1 MSSGFARHA
10 RFMVAF
16 GIGLMVGAL
25 SFALPASLG
34 LRALYAANGFFVTY
48 LVLMLRMAA
57 LFTAKDLQRRAV
69 VEDEG
74 MPLIVI
80 LALAAVLVSLSAT
93 VILLNSP
100 QGSDMGFRLMALA
113 AVPLGWAMVQVLL
126 AFHYAHL
133 FYRPDTAKPAGGLL
147 FPATKVP
154 EPWDFLYFSF
164 GIGMTAQ
171 VSDVQVTTMAL
182 RRLVT
187 LHAVGSYFYNAVILA
202 LAVNAALSLAG

>member
-1 MSSGFARHA
+1 MTLGLTRHA
-10 RFMVAF
+10 RFLVAF
-16 GIGLMVGAL
+16 GIGLLVGAV
-25 SFALPASLG
+25 SFKLPASLG
-34 LRALYAANGFFVTY
+34 LRALVAANAFFASY
-48 LVLMLRMAA
+48 LVLMLRLAA
-57 LFTAKDLQRRAV
+57 RATAQDLQRRAE

-74 MPLIVI
+74 ILLII
-80 LALAAVLVSLSAT
+80 LLALAAVVASLSAT

-100 QGSDMGFRLMALA
+100 QSSDLAFRVMALA
-113 AVPLGWAMVQVLL
+113 AVPLGWGMVQVLL

-133 FYRPDTAKPAGGLL
+133 FYRPDSGKPAQGLT
-147 FPATKVP
+147 FPATKLP

-171 VSDVQVTTMAL
+171 VSDVQVTTVGV
-182 RRLVT
+182 RQLVT